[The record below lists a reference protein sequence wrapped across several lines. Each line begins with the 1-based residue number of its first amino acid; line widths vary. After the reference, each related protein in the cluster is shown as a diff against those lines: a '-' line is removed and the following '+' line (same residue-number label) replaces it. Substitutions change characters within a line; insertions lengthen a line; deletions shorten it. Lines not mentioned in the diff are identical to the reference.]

1 MMIDMENNAIK
12 TLKRSS
18 TFLLVIYDDLNMKN
32 VTLVSEVGSRLQHAF
47 KSENEQ
53 YELLLPS

>member
-12 TLKRSS
+12 TLKRSY

-32 VTLVSEVGSRLQHAF
+32 VTLVSEVGSRL
-47 KSENEQ
+47 
-53 YELLLPS
+53 